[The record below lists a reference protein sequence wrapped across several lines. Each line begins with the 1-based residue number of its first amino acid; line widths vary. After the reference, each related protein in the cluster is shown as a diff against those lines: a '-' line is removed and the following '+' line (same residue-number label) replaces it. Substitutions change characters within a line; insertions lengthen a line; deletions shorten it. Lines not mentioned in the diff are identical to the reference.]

1 MKFTTCATL
10 LAALPSSV
18 FALGFRIVDHSAE
31 ATARGGA
38 FVATADNAS
47 AVYYNPAAIT
57 RLEGTQILL
66 NSYSI
71 TLETTVDPATPGID
85 VDSTYEWQTVP
96 DSYITWTPKNSRV
109 SLGLGIYSPFGFA
122 NEYPDDAAFRTLA
135 KKGKIQ
141 FITTNPVIALKVTDT
156 LSVAAGATLNY
167 SRAKLTRGIVTPGDE
182 FELEGDGFAV
192 GVTGGLFWQP
202 APEHAFGIQYFG
214 PVGIHYSGHARTR
227 IPTFTTPFEVA
238 PGVVLPVEVPRLENE
253 EDFDAKIQFP
263 QSIAA
268 GYSFRPTPDWN
279 FEVNIEWTDWD
290 NLNSPTIHLSENLPT
305 PLVFNYESSFIYE
318 FGVTKKFSG
327 GWKTSA
333 GYLYSENS
341 VPNESFNPLVADS
354 NRHVM
359 SVGVG
364 RNYEKWNWFLT
375 YQYAYGPHRTIDQQ
389 TLADGTYR
397 FQAHAVS
404 FSLGY
409 NF

>member
-1 MKFTTCATL
+1 L
-10 LAALPSSV
+10 
-18 FALGFRIVDHSAE
+18 
-31 ATARGGA
+31 
-38 FVATADNAS
+38 
-47 AVYYNPAAIT
+47 
-57 RLEGTQILL
+57 
-66 NSYSI
+66 
-71 TLETTVDPATPGID
+71 
-85 VDSTYEWQTVP
+85 
-96 DSYITWTPKNSRV
+96 
-109 SLGLGIYSPFGFA
+109 SLGLGFYAPFGFA

-141 FITTNPVIALKVTDT
+141 FFTTNPVLAFKVTDT

-167 SRAKLTRGIVTPGDE
+167 SRAKLARGIVTPGDE
-182 FELEGDGFAV
+182 FQMEGDGFAV
-192 GVTGGLFWQP
+192 GVTAGIFWQP
-202 APEHAFGIQYFG
+202 VPEHAFGIQYFG
-214 PVGIHYSGHARTR
+214 PVGMHYSGHARTH

-238 PGVVLPVEVPRLENE
+238 PGVVLPVEVPKVDNE

-268 GYSFRPTPDWN
+268 GYSFRPTSDWN
-279 FEVNIEWTDWD
+279 FEFDVEWTDWD
-290 NLNSPTIHLSENLPT
+290 NLNSPTIHLSENPDA

-327 GWKTSA
+327 GWKASA

-354 NRHVM
+354 NRHVL
-359 SVGVG
+359 SIGVG
-364 RNYEKWNWFLT
+364 RNYEHWNWFLT